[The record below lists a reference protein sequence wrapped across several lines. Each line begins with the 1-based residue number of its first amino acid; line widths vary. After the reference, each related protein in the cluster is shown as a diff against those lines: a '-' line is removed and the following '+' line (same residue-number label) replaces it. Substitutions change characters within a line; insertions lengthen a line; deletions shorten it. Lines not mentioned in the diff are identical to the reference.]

1 MTMAISRNFRIRT
14 MMNNIISKALSVVLI
29 ASGDNSK
36 VLKSINQENTK
47 KELLFVE
54 CSNGLSLIQMLSK
67 NLNISLNL
75 EIPIRDNFFIVEQY
89 LKNSK
94 INIIV
99 LDKIEKSLNSLD
111 KINSLALFSQI
122 VHLNKKANISF
133 VISGSIDNRFL
144 KELKQEIDVKFLF
157 LD

>member
-75 EIPIRDNFFIVEQY
+75 EIPMRDNFFIVEQY

>member
-1 MTMAISRNFRIRT
+1 MAISRNFRIRT

-75 EIPIRDNFFIVEQY
+75 EIPMRDNFFIVEQY

>member
-14 MMNNIISKALSVVLI
+14 MMNNIISKTLSVVLI
-29 ASGDNSK
+29 ANGDNSK
-36 VLKSINQENTK
+36 VLKNIKQEDIK
-47 KELLFVE
+47 EELLFVE
-54 CSNGLSLIQMLSK
+54 CLNGLSLIQMLSK

-75 EIPIRDNFFIVEQY
+75 EIPIRDNFFIIEQY
-89 LKNSK
+89 LKKSK
-94 INIIV
+94 FNIII

-122 VHLNKKANISF
+122 IYLSKKTNISF

-144 KELKQEIDVKFLF
+144 KELRQEIDVKFLF

>member
-75 EIPIRDNFFIVEQY
+75 EIPMRDNFFIIEQY

-122 VHLNKKANISF
+122 VYLSRKANISF